1 MNKDVDAEMS
11 AAPNAGHAET
21 THGQSPAVL
30 AQSAAVPRAA
40 QRSSAAGQ
48 LSPSLASPPLSSP
61 SAQQPPVSAPAVF
74 LGSSRM
80 VRAPAPPAGKS
91 QPLPKPP
98 TTSSL
103 LSSTSTPRPPVVV
116 VSSTPARTPPAA
128 MATRTVAIT
137 SSRAVRV
144 HTGAQLEESVTSE
157 AAAKKTLP
165 AQGSAMP
172 VKDSAETATSA
183 GETAPLSADDSA
195 ESDASGVVGLA
206 DGASVVEV
214 AVVSGQPGGRP
225 PRVVNISSMGHSLVT
240 EKGKVATEPPGRVVG
255 KQQGS
260 EASSVSKSV
269 FIVRNP
275 ASQSTSVMPAS
286 SAGAGSG
293 KLTTVTTVAK
303 EAGVGDVMSMVEVSA
318 NKKVP
323 VVLAER
329 KELAAV
335 AGKVMEFVDRK
346 KNPAAAAGKVVKVI
360 SAQQVH
366 QLPPALQKIVTSQ
379 MMQQRSPKQLSS
391 PSSSSLESLPPE
403 QPSQQTPKMM
413 TVHVTASSL
422 QHSSAQRIIVNAEVS
437 LLGRLVNLGV

>member
-172 VKDSAETATSA
+172 VKDSAETA
-183 GETAPLSADDSA
+183 PLSADDSA

-269 FIVRNP
+269 FIIRNP

>member
-1 MNKDVDAEMS
+1 M
-11 AAPNAGHAET
+11 
-21 THGQSPAVL
+21 
-30 AQSAAVPRAA
+30 
-40 QRSSAAGQ
+40 
-48 LSPSLASPPLSSP
+48 
-61 SAQQPPVSAPAVF
+61 
-74 LGSSRM
+74 
-80 VRAPAPPAGKS
+80 
-91 QPLPKPP
+91 
-98 TTSSL
+98 
-103 LSSTSTPRPPVVV
+103 
-116 VSSTPARTPPAA
+116 
-128 MATRTVAIT
+128 
-137 SSRAVRV
+137 RV
-144 HTGAQLEESVTSE
+144 HTGAHPEESVTSE
-157 AAAKKTLP
+157 AAAKKMLP
-165 AQGSAMP
+165 AQGSAML

-183 GETAPLSADDSA
+183 GETTPLSVDDNA
-195 ESDASGVVGLA
+195 ESDASSVVGLA

-240 EKGKVATEPPGRVVG
+240 EKGTPGRVVG

-275 ASQSTSVMPAS
+275 ASQNTSVMPAS

-293 KLTTVTTVAK
+293 KLTTVTTVGK

-346 KNPAAAAGKVVKVI
+346 KNPVAAAGKVVKVI

-391 PSSSSLESLPPE
+391 PSSSTSESLPPE
-403 QPSQQTPKMM
+403 QSSQQTPKMM

-422 QHSSAQRIIVNAEVS
+422 QSSSAQHIIVSTDVS